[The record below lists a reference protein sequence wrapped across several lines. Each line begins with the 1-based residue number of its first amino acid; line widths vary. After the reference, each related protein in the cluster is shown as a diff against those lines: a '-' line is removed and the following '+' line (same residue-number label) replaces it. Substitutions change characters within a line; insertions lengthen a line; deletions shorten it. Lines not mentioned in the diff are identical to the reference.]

1 MSKEYGIGVVGWVFV
16 WEDREF
22 SFDVIREEGVV
33 GV

>member
-16 WEDREF
+16 WVF
-22 SFDVIREEGVV
+22 VSFDVIREEGVV